1 MLLAA
6 LALTSSL
13 MPSASF
19 QAPLIHASQPPLAST
34 QEPSLVGQFLPD
46 KLPDK
51 KTAFPQPFA
60 KGAQKKQFVIRG
72 TKGWGWT
79 PEQYMETIPT
89 LVKGRMNFLMNCYVS
104 MFTDPEK
111 WINNWWE
118 PIPEAK
124 KRGFERVVRECQKRH
139 IQFCFAI
146 HPQLGTKRPF
156 DFNSEKDFADL
167 WQHYSWM
174 QSLGV
179 QWFSVSLDD
188 IAVNRAGINY
198 SGANHAKLVNRLFS
212 KLREKD
218 PNAQMVF
225 CPTCY
230 WGDGTAPDQRPYL
243 ESLAKDLHPDV
254 YVFWTGDAVYT
265 AKVTRKA
272 AETYK
277 GIVKHRLVLWDNFPV
292 NDRNP
297 ALHLGPVVG
306 RDKDL
311 CEVIDGYMSNPMA
324 RETTLNTLP
333 LLTCADYAFN
343 PYAYDPARSI
353 GQAVL
358 WLGKTAEQRQLL
370 LELVKLFPGPLVR
383 GMEGSQ
389 YNWPLED
396 LRSMKSAAEAKAL
409 LSRVEQALSGLEGLY
424 PDAMLAEKATLRRE
438 LDALKQ
444 GVREKFGVVGG

>member
-1 MLLAA
+1 MSTLIALILAA
-6 LALTSSL
+6 V
-13 MPSASF
+13 SAG
-19 QAPLIHASQPPLAST
+19 SQTAGP
-34 QEPSLVGQFLPD
+34 FLPD
-46 KLPDK
+46 KLPTK
-51 KTAFPQPFA
+51 QTAFPQPFL
-60 KGAQKKQFVIRG
+60 KGQPVKQFVLRG
-72 TKGWGWT
+72 AKGWGWT
-79 PEQYMETIPT
+79 PEQYLETIPT
-89 LVKGRMNFLMNCYVS
+89 LIEGRMNFLMNCYVS

-124 KRGFERVVRECQKRH
+124 KRGFEKVVRECRKNH
-139 IQFCFAI
+139 IQFCFAV

-167 WQHYSWM
+167 WQHYAWM
-174 QSLGV
+174 QGLGV
-179 QWFSVSLDD
+179 KWFSVSLDD
-188 IAVNRAGINY
+188 IAVDRAGINY
-198 SGANHAKLVNRLFS
+198 SGENHAKLVNRLFA

-218 PNAQMVF
+218 PKAQMVF

-230 WGDGTAPDQRPYL
+230 WGDGTAPDHRPYL
-243 ESLAKDLHPDV
+243 EALARDLNPDV
-254 YVFWTGDAVYT
+254 YMFWTGNSVYS
-265 AKVTRKA
+265 AKITRKA
-272 AETYK
+272 AESYK
-277 GIVKHRLVLWDNFPV
+277 SIVKHRLVLWDNFPV

-297 ALHLGPVVG
+297 TLHLGPVVA

-333 LLTCADYAFN
+333 LLTCADYAYN

-370 LELVKLFPGPLVR
+370 LELVKLFPGPPVR

-389 YNWPLED
+389 FNWPLED
-396 LRSMKSAAEAKAL
+396 VRSMKSSVDAAAL
-409 LSRVEQALSGLEGLY
+409 VHRVQQAASDLDRLF
-424 PDAMLAEKATLRRE
+424 PDAMQPEKATLKRE

-444 GVREKFGVVGG
+444 GVREKYGSTGDRG